1 MSGFYNRCSSALI
14 AEAGDLFVQIWFFLP
29 ENIKYYHDINLQT
42 KRWEVIE
49 LPSHHVIKTFMFED
63 DAMYMVKRMNK
74 NKPFGDYPVP
84 KFLVE
89 G

>member
-1 MSGFYNRCSSALI
+1 MKNSLTSRYRKK
-14 AEAGDLFVQIWFFLP
+14 
-29 ENIKYYHDINLQT
+29 ENIKYYHDINLET

-74 NKPFGDYPVP
+74 NKPFGDYPIP

>member
-1 MSGFYNRCSSALI
+1 MKNSLTSRYRRRL
-14 AEAGDLFVQIWFFLP
+14 
-29 ENIKYYHDINLQT
+29 NIKYYHDINLET

-49 LPSHHVIKTFMFED
+49 LPSNNVIKTFMFED

-74 NKPFGDYPVP
+74 HKPFGDYPIP